1 MDEERIE
8 RALRQGPPDE
18 PAYEQS
24 VAAQVRTASA
34 DSQDGAGPEAVYRGA
49 VRRAGVSSRFGFAT
63 VVAAAVVVL
72 AFAIAVVRPL
82 GVGPGS
88 STPAIASASPG
99 SSAAPTMGV
108 DESWI
113 AYEGPLPGD
122 GISLVRPD
130 RTDPH
135 AVLPGA
141 RYDAHHP
148 DWSPDGAQIAF
159 DAETPDGNE
168 IWVVNADGTN
178 AAAIVRRSTDC
189 AISCGDVALPAWSPD
204 GSKIAFVRFQL
215 GRSGLEAAVI
225 EVQDV
230 ASGDR
235 RVLYTAP
242 SKTALNY
249 PRWSSDGRSIVFEM
263 TQYPDTHINLGT
275 ATGSAIAVID
285 VVGEGAQPVVLTD
298 WSMYATYPDWR
309 PGSDEILFST
319 YDLDEFQATDEPSNL
334 YTIKADGS
342 GQTALTTF
350 GKAGQRATQP
360 TWTPDGSRII
370 FTLVGQRAGVD
381 DSLHAAF
388 IEGNGSNIVD
398 IGVAATHPR
407 LRPGTP

>member
-8 RALRQGPPDE
+8 RALRRGPPDE

-24 VAAQVRTASA
+24 IAAQVRTASA
-34 DSQDGAGPEAVYRGA
+34 DSQDSAGAEAAYQGA
-49 VRRAGVSSRFGFAT
+49 VRRARVAPRFGFAT
-63 VVAAAVVVL
+63 LLAAAVVLV
-72 AFAIAVVRPL
+72 FAAVVVRPF
-82 GVGPGS
+82 VVNGPGL
-88 STPAIASASPG
+88 STPPE
-99 SSAAPTMGV
+99 P
-108 DESWI
+108 EI

-122 GISLVRPD
+122 GIYLVRPD
-130 RTDPH
+130 GTDLH
-135 AVLPGA
+135 ALLPDA
-141 RYDAHHP
+141 RYEAFHP

-159 DAETPDGNE
+159 DTETTDGNE

-189 AISCGDVALPAWSPD
+189 AISCGDVGLPAWSPD
-204 GSKIAFVRFQL
+204 GSKIAFVRFKL
-215 GRSGLEAAVI
+215 GPSGLEAAVI

-235 RVLYTAP
+235 RVLYTSP

-249 PRWSSDGRSIVFEM
+249 PRWSPDGRSIVFEM
-263 TQYPDTHINLGT
+263 TRYPDTQIKLDT

-285 VVGEGAQPVVLTD
+285 VTGEGAKPVVLTD

-309 PGSDEILFST
+309 PGSDVILFST

-342 GQTALTTF
+342 GQTALTSF
-350 GKAGQRATQP
+350 GKAEQRATQP

-381 DSLHAAF
+381 NPLHAAF

>member
-1 MDEERIE
+1 MRLTRI
-8 RALRQGPPDE
+8 AVAAMVLAAGCSGAPSSAVAPG
-18 PAYEQS
+18 ASTATAGVAS
-24 VAAQVRTASA
+24 VAPS
-34 DSQDGAGPEAVYRGA
+34 GPL
-49 VRRAGVSSRFGFAT
+49 T
-63 VVAAAVVVL
+63 
-72 AFAIAVVRPL
+72 
-82 GVGPGS
+82 
-88 STPAIASASPG
+88 TSASPAA
-99 SSAAPTMGV
+99 SAAPTMLA
-108 DESWI
+108 DEPWI
-113 AYEGPLPGD
+113 AYQWVRAGGD
-122 GISLVRPD
+122 GIYLVRPD
-130 RTDPH
+130 GTNPH
-135 AVLPGA
+135 ELLPDVKYNA
-141 RYDAHHP
+141 YHP
-148 DWSPDGAQIAF
+148 DWSPNGAQIAF
-159 DAETPDGNE
+159 DAETGGGNE
-168 IWVVNADGTN
+168 ISVVNADGTN

-215 GRSGLEAAVI
+215 GPSGLEAAVI

-249 PRWSSDGRSIVFEM
+249 PRWSPDGRSIVFEM
-263 TQYPDTHINLGT
+263 TRYPDTQIKLGT

-285 VVGEGAQPVVLTD
+285 VTGEGPKPVVLTD

-309 PGSDEILFST
+309 PGSDVILFST

-342 GQTALTTF
+342 GQTALTSF
-350 GKAGQRATQP
+350 GKAEQRATQP

-381 DSLHAAF
+381 NPLHAAF